1 MTGIWVVSG
10 ASSAVGSV
18 RGLKKPHT
26 VADVAGSAPPP
37 SSLESRAV
45 QTVNEYLQLLVETG
59 GSDLHLKAGGPAYV
73 RIDGDLKPV
82 TKLPPLSLNDTQRM
96 ASEMMDARSKATFL
110 EDNEADFA
118 YAISGIGRFRVNVF
132 KQRGS
137 TGAVCRRVLPG
148 SQTFDALGMPAAVR
162 KLAEEHRGLI
172 LVTGPTGSG
181 KTTTTAAMISHINA
195 TRRCHI
201 VTLEDPIE
209 VMHRDDNAIID
220 QREVGVDTDD
230 FATGLKSV
238 SRQDPDVIFIGEMR
252 DIETVTAALQAA
264 ETGHLVISTL
274 HTTDARETINRVVD
288 MYPKE
293 QQNQARL
300 SLANSMKGIVCQR
313 LVPRATGQ
321 GRVAVVEVLVM
332 TTRIYE
338 FVMDPAQLPMIEEA
352 IAEGG
357 YYGMQTFDQ
366 HLLQLYVDG
375 EVSLRDALAAATN
388 PHDFRVALRGAGL
401 VAS

>member
-1 MTGIWVVSG
+1 MP
-10 ASSAVGSV
+10 SV
-18 RGLKKPHT
+18 
-26 VADVAGSAPPP
+26 D
-37 SSLESRAV
+37 
-45 QTVNEYLQLLVETG
+45 EYLQALVESG
-59 GSDLHLKAGGPAYV
+59 GSDLHLKAGGPAFV

-82 TKLPPLSLNDTQRM
+82 TTLPPISPNDTERL
-96 ASEMMDARSKATFL
+96 AHEMMDARLL
-110 EDNEADFA
+110 EAFEDRKEVDFA
-118 YAISGIGRFRVNVF
+118 YSLSGVGRFRVNAF
-132 KQRGS
+132 RQRGS
-137 TGAVCRRVLPG
+137 VGVVCRRVLPG
-148 SQTFDALGMPAAVR
+148 TQSFASLGLPPSVR
-162 KLAEEHRGLI
+162 KLAEEQRGLV

-181 KTTTTAAMISHINA
+181 KTTSTAAMISHINA

-209 VMHRDDNAIID
+209 VLHRDDHALID

-230 FATGLKSV
+230 FATGLKAV

-252 DIETVTAALQAA
+252 DLETVEAALQAA

-293 QQNQARL
+293 SQGQARI
-300 SLANSMKGIVCQR
+300 SLANSLKGIVCQR
-313 LVPRATGQ
+313 LAPRATGQ
-321 GRVAVVEVLVM
+321 GRVAIVEVLVM
-332 TTRIYE
+332 TTRTYE
-338 FVMDPAQLPMIEEA
+338 FLVDPAQLPMISDA

-366 HLLQLYVDG
+366 HLLTLYQSG
-375 EVSLRDALAAATN
+375 EVALRDALANATN

-401 VAS
+401 AAS

>member
-1 MTGIWVVSG
+1 M
-10 ASSAVGSV
+10 
-18 RGLKKPHT
+18 PN
-26 VADVAGSAPPP
+26 
-37 SSLESRAV
+37 
-45 QTVNEYLQLLVETG
+45 VNEYLQVLVESG

-73 RIDGDLKPV
+73 RIDGDLKPI
-82 TKLPPLSLNDTQRM
+82 TSLPPISEGDTAQL
-96 ASEMMDARSKATFL
+96 AQSMMDTRLKEVF
-110 EDNEADFA
+110 ERDKEVDFA
-118 YAISGIGRFRVNVF
+118 FSIAGVGRFRVNAF
-132 KQRGS
+132 LQRGS
-137 TGAVCRRVLPG
+137 VGIVCRRVLPG
-148 SQTFDALGMPAAVR
+148 TQSFEALGLPASVR
-162 KLAEEHRGLI
+162 KLAEEHRGLV

-181 KTTTTAAMISHINA
+181 KTTSTAAMISHVNA

-209 VMHRDDNAIID
+209 VLHRDDHAIID
-220 QREVGVDTDD
+220 QREVGVDTKD
-230 FATGLKSV
+230 FASGLKAV

-252 DIETVTAALQAA
+252 DLETVEAALQAA

-293 QQNQARL
+293 SQGQARI
-300 SLANSMKGIVCQR
+300 SLANSLKGIVCQR
-313 LVPRATGQ
+313 LAPRATGH

-332 TTRIYE
+332 TTRTYE
-338 FVMDPAQLPMIEEA
+338 FIVDPAQLPMISEA

-366 HLLQLYVDG
+366 HLLALYQSG
-375 EVSLRDALAAATN
+375 EVTLRDALAPATN
-388 PHDFRVALRGAGL
+388 PHDFRVSLRGAGL